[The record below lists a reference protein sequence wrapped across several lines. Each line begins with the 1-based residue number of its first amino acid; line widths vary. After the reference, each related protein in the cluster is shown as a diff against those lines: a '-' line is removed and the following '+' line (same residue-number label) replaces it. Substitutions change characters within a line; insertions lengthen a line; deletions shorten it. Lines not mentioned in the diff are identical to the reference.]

1 VRLLRLAPPAAR
13 DWRAFLALTR
23 VEALLAGRR
32 LENLLVT
39 LGLPV
44 LLLVVLATVP
54 ILPGS
59 GGESGIAR
67 LVPAV
72 LAAALMATGLV
83 SLAIA
88 TAFERGYGVL
98 KRLAASPAP
107 TWTILASRVAVVA
120 ATVLLQ
126 VALIAVVA
134 TIVGWRPAGG
144 LLLALG
150 AALPW
155 ILLGTICFAA
165 AGLLLAGRLRPET
178 VLAVSNGLFVL
189 ALLLGGVLIPLDLL
203 PSVVAVPASLLPPA
217 LLTGLLSGALGGG
230 SIDPLGAA
238 LLTAWTVL
246 FAAASVSGFRSAD
259 QAQI

>member
-1 VRLLRLAPPAAR
+1 VRLVRLAPPAAR

-32 LENLLVT
+32 LENLLIT
-39 LGLPV
+39 LGVPV
-44 LLLVVLATVP
+44 LLLVVLAAVP
-54 ILPGS
+54 ILPGRR
-59 GGESGIAR
+59 GDAGIAR

-107 TWTILASRVAVVA
+107 TWTILASRIAVVA
-120 ATVLLQ
+120 ATVLVQ
-126 VALIAVVA
+126 VALIAVA
-134 TIVGWRPAGG
+134 GTMIGWRPPGG

-155 ILLGTICFAA
+155 ILLGMLCFAA
-165 AGLLLAGRLRPET
+165 AGLLLAGRLKPET
-178 VLAVSNGLFVL
+178 VLAVSNGLFIL

-203 PSVVAVPASLLPPA
+203 PAVVAVPASLLPPA
-217 LLTGLLSGALGGG
+217 LLTGLLSGALGGE

-238 LLTAWTVL
+238 LLTGWTVL
-246 FAAASVSGFRSAD
+246 FAATAVSAFRSAD
-259 QAQI
+259 LR

>member
-1 VRLLRLAPPAAR
+1 MRLGRLVPPAAR

-44 LLLVVLATVP
+44 LLLVVLAAVP

-59 GGESGIAR
+59 RGGEPGTAR

-107 TWTILASRVAVVA
+107 TLAILASRVTVVA
-120 ATVLLQ
+120 LTVLLQ

-134 TIVGWRPAGG
+134 TVIGWRPPGG

-155 ILLGTICFAA
+155 ILLGTICFAS

-178 VLAVSNGLFVL
+178 VLAVSNGLFIL
-189 ALLLGGVLIPLDLL
+189 ALLLGGVLIPLELL
-203 PSVVAVPASLLPPA
+203 PPMVAVPAGVLPPT
-217 LLTGLLSGALGGG
+217 LLTSLLSGALGGG
-230 SIDPLGAA
+230 AIDPLAAA

-246 FAAASVSGFRSAD
+246 FAAASASAFRASE
-259 QAQI
+259 

>member
-1 VRLLRLAPPAAR
+1 MRLMGLAPPAAR

-44 LLLVVLATVP
+44 LLLVVLAAVP

-59 GGESGIAR
+59 RGGEAGIAR

-107 TWTILASRVAVVA
+107 TLGILASRVAVVA

-126 VALIAVVA
+126 VGLIAVVA
-134 TIVGWRPAGG
+134 TVIGWRPPGG

-155 ILLGTICFAA
+155 ILLGTICFAS

-178 VLAVSNGLFVL
+178 VLAVSNGLFIL
-189 ALLLGGVLIPLDLL
+189 ALLLGGVLIPLALL
-203 PSVVAVPASLLPPA
+203 PPVVAVPASLLPPA

-246 FAAASVSGFRSAD
+246 FAAASVSAFRSVD
-259 QAQI
+259 